1 MKNKIS
7 AWIPCMA
14 AILILLASCSTTKRI
29 PEGEMLYTGL
39 KKSRFSPRQA
49 RKCRKRSARS

>member
-14 AILILLASCSTTKRI
+14 AILFLLASCSTTKRI
-29 PEGEMLYTGL
+29 PEGRC
-39 KKSRFSPRQA
+39 SIPA
-49 RKCRKRSARS
+49 